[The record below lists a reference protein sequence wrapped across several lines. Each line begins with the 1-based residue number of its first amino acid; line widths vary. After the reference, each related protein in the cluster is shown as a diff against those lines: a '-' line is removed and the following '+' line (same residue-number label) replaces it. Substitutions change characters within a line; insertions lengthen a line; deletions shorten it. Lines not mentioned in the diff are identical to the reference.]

1 MVSLFGKIFLPHL
14 ESLYPESEVDGIVPE
29 HKSVIVLTEFPDGVV
44 EAYIG
49 PGHIKNFIET
59 TIFRLLKHNLTVIL
73 ACGFHMN
80 GG

>member
-29 HKSVIVLTEFPDGVV
+29 HKSVIVLTEFPGGVV

-49 PGHIKNFIET
+49 PGHIKN
-59 TIFRLLKHNLTVIL
+59 L
-73 ACGFHMN
+73 
-80 GG
+80 

>member
-1 MVSLFGKIFLPHL
+1 MVSLFGNFFLPHL

-49 PGHIKNFIET
+49 PGHIK
-59 TIFRLLKHNLTVIL
+59 IL
-73 ACGFHMN
+73 
-80 GG
+80 